1 MICILG
7 GSAAGKSTVAGI
19 LSGLKPYHKII
30 TYTTRPPRRG
40 EIDGIDYHF
49 VSNDTYVKMQK
60 DMEFAE
66 TGSYNGWNYGTALKD
81 CTDNGVIVVTPRGF
95 RNLKKNK
102 NLNIISFYIDV
113 PRRDRLIKSLET
125 RDDIDEC
132 IRRNLSDIG
141 QYDGLEDEVD
151 FVIKNPNY
159 KKTVDDIVYEILF
172 LMD

>member
-66 TGSYNGWNYGTALKD
+66 TGSYNGWNYGTA
-81 CTDNGVIVVTPRGF
+81 
-95 RNLKKNK
+95 
-102 NLNIISFYIDV
+102 
-113 PRRDRLIKSLET
+113 
-125 RDDIDEC
+125 
-132 IRRNLSDIG
+132 
-141 QYDGLEDEVD
+141 
-151 FVIKNPNY
+151 
-159 KKTVDDIVYEILF
+159 
-172 LMD
+172 